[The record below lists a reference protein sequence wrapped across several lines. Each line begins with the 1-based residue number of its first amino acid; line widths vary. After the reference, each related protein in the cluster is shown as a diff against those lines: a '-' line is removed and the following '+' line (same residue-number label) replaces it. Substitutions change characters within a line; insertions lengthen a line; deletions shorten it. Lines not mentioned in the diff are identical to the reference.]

1 MQIENCVAL
10 VTGANRGLGKAF
22 VDVLLQLGVKKVYAA
37 ARRPETVAVHDE
49 RVVPLR
55 LDVTSQEDVAAVAA
69 QCADVSLLIN
79 NAGILNRSGGILVT
93 EAVSSAREEFETL
106 VFAPLA
112 LSQALAP
119 VLAANGGGAI
129 INVLSALSWVSLPGT
144 ETYSAAKAAAWSLTN
159 GLRQALR
166 QQGTQVLG
174 LHVGYMDTD
183 MTRELDVPKTS
194 PLEVAQI
201 TLQALRQGEIEVL
214 ADQVCVQLKQG
225 LSAGVYLQRG

>member
-22 VDVLLQLGVKKVYAA
+22 VDVLLQLGAKKVYAT
-37 ARRPETVAVHDE
+37 ARRSETVAVHDK

-55 LDVTSQEDVAAVAA
+55 LDVTSQEDVEAAAA
-69 QCADVSLLIN
+69 QCADVTLLIN
-79 NAGILNRSGGILVT
+79 NAGILNRSGGILAT

-112 LSQALAP
+112 LSQALTPA
-119 VLAANGGGAI
+119 LAANGGGAI

-194 PLEVAQI
+194 PQEVAQI
-201 TLQALRQGEIEVL
+201 TLQALRQGEVEVL
-214 ADQVCVQLKQG
+214 ADQVCAQLKQG